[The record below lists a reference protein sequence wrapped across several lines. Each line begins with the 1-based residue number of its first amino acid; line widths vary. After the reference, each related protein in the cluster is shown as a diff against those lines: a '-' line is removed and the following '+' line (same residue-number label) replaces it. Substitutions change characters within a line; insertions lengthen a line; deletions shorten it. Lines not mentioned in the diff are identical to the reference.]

1 MRALAYDGINL
12 APLPAPSGPTCAEVF
27 GGRIYRTRQPITST
41 AQAAPSSRSWADHH
55 EDAT

>member
-27 GGRIYRTRQPITST
+27 GGHVDRTCQQLTLT
-41 AQAAPSSRSWADHH
+41 AQAAPSSRKRADHQG
-55 EDAT
+55 DAT